1 MRKLIC
7 EVVTSSRELFFSER
21 ARSVLF
27 LKDLSN
33 LKPFLSVRS
42 KVLLGFMLILMAG
55 PKVVINVRL
64 MTEPLTS
71 HDFEG
76 DFVFDV
82 EEGSYMTM
90 FLNVDDE
97 SLTVTKFKT
106 FQVRLLNLV
115 RWPFSHFFFCNST
128 GL

>member
-1 MRKLIC
+1 
-7 EVVTSSRELFFSER
+7 
-21 ARSVLF
+21 
-27 LKDLSN
+27 
-33 LKPFLSVRS
+33 
-42 KVLLGFMLILMAG
+42 MAG

>member
-1 MRKLIC
+1 M
-7 EVVTSSRELFFSER
+7 
-21 ARSVLF
+21 
-27 LKDLSN
+27 
-33 LKPFLSVRS
+33 
-42 KVLLGFMLILMAG
+42 LGFMLILMAG

-64 MTEPLTS
+64 MTEPLMN

-76 DFVFDV
+76 DFVFDD

-106 FQVRLLNLV
+106 FQVRLLNYDGL
-115 RWPFSHFFFCNST
+115 FLIFFVFCNST
-128 GL
+128 GR